1 MKVVIVDLKGRYAAA
16 LAENGEV
23 KRIVNNHYEIGQ
35 EIELYDIK
43 EVKQPRFAPRVIR
56 RVVAVAAA
64 VIVLAIGSMATAY
77 AIPYGTVSLES
88 DPSIEYTIN
97 CFDYVIGVKA
107 LNDDGEAV
115 LNEIDES
122 KLRHHRIED
131 AIDTTVRQMEKD
143 GYPDA
148 ENGSV
153 AINVNTPDNDRSD
166 RMKNDL
172 NHQFN
177 SNAEEPAETAE
188 SQQAKEQMPNNNQ
201 SDRQQEQPN
210 GNVQQN
216 AESRQENAPQN
227 QDDHQSAGKQREDG
241 MQDYFSSPD
250 ANNLSPADSN
260 QEMSDTR

>member
-16 LAENGEV
+16 LAENGEI

-43 EVKQPRFAPRVIR
+43 EVRQPRFAPRVIR

-64 VIVLAIGSMATAY
+64 VIVLAVGSMATAY

-166 RMKNDL
+166 RMKDEL
-172 NHQFN
+172 NNKFN
-177 SNAEEPAETAE
+177 GNSERPTETAE
-188 SQQAKEQMPNNNQ
+188 NQQAGVQMPNNNQ

-210 GNVQQN
+210 DDSQQN
-216 AESRQENAPQN
+216 ETPQGQNNDQPQVENYSPQQDDPSNQN
-227 QDDHQSAGKQREDG
+227 QSGEP
-241 MQDYFSSPD
+241 SPD
-250 ANNLSPADSN
+250 R
-260 QEMSDTR
+260 SDQGDPLMR

>member
-16 LAENGEV
+16 LAENGEI

-43 EVKQPRFAPRVIR
+43 EVRQPRFAPRVIR

-64 VIVLAIGSMATAY
+64 VIVLAVGSMATAY

-166 RMKNDL
+166 RMKDDL
-172 NHQFN
+172 NNRFN
-177 SNAEEPAETAE
+177 GNAEKPAETAE
-188 SQQAKEQMPNNNQ
+188 NQQAKEQMPNSDQN
-201 SDRQQEQPN
+201 DRQQEQPN
-210 GNVQQN
+210 VNSQQN
-216 AESRQENAPQN
+216 ETPQGQNNDQPQAENNSPQQNSPSNQN
-227 QDDHQSAGKQREDG
+227 QSGEP
-241 MQDYFSSPD
+241 SPNRND
-250 ANNLSPADSN
+250 QGDPL
-260 QEMSDTR
+260 MR

>member
-1 MKVVIVDLKGRYAAA
+1 MKAVIVDLKGRYAAA
-16 LAENGEV
+16 LAENGEI

-43 EVKQPRFAPRVIR
+43 EVRQPRFTPRVIR

-64 VIVLAIGSMATAY
+64 VIVLAVGSMATAY

-131 AIDTTVRQMEKD
+131 AIDTTVRQMEKN

-153 AINVNTPDNDRSD
+153 EINVNTPDADRND

-177 SNAEEPAETAE
+177 AGTGQPAENAENR
-188 SQQAKEQMPNNNQ
+188 KVNEQTPNNDQ
-201 SDRQQEQPN
+201 YDRQQEQPN
-210 GNVQQN
+210 ANSQQKEMPQGQNNDQPQAENNSPQQN
-216 AESRQENAPQN
+216 GSFDMN
-227 QDDHQSAGKQREDG
+227 QSGEPTPNRG
-241 MQDYFSSPD
+241 
-250 ANNLSPADSN
+250 N
-260 QEMSDTR
+260 QGDPLMR

>member
-16 LAENGEV
+16 LAENGEI

-43 EVKQPRFAPRVIR
+43 EVRQPRFAPRVIR

-64 VIVLAIGSMATAY
+64 VIVLAVGSMATAY

-107 LNDDGEAV
+107 LNDDGDAV

-153 AINVNTPDNDRSD
+153 AINVNTPDNDRAD
-166 RMKNDL
+166 RMKDDL
-172 NHQFN
+172 NNRFN
-177 SNAEEPAETAE
+177 GNSEKPAETAE
-188 SQQAKEQMPNNNQ
+188 NQQAKEQMPSNNQ

-216 AESRQENAPQN
+216 ETPQGQNNDQPQAENNSPQQDNPSDRN
-227 QDDHQSAGKQREDG
+227 QSGEP
-241 MQDYFSSPD
+241 SPNRND
-250 ANNLSPADSN
+250 QGDPL
-260 QEMSDTR
+260 MR

>member
-23 KRIVNNHYEIGQ
+23 KRIVNHHYEIGQ

-43 EVKQPRFAPRVIR
+43 EVRQPRFAPRVIR

-64 VIVLAIGSMATAY
+64 VIVLAVGSMATAY

-107 LNDDGEAV
+107 LNDDGDAV

-153 AINVNTPDNDRSD
+153 AINVNTPDNDRND
-166 RMKNDL
+166 RMKDDL
-172 NHQFN
+172 NNKFN
-177 SNAEEPAETAE
+177 GNSERPTETAE
-188 SQQAKEQMPNNNQ
+188 NQQAKGQMPNSDQN
-201 SDRQQEQPN
+201 DRQQEQPN
-210 GNVQQN
+210 GNSQQN
-216 AESRQENAPQN
+216 ETPQGQNNDNPQVENNSPQQDDPSNQN
-227 QDDHQSAGKQREDG
+227 QSGEP
-241 MQDYFSSPD
+241 SPNRND
-250 ANNLSPADSN
+250 QGDPL
-260 QEMSDTR
+260 MR

>member
-43 EVKQPRFAPRVIR
+43 EVRQPRSAPRVIR

-64 VIVLAIGSMATAY
+64 VVVLAVGSMATAY
-77 AIPYGTVSLES
+77 AIPYGTVSLEG

-97 CFDYVIGVKA
+97 CFDYVIGFKA
-107 LNDDGEAV
+107 LNDDGDAV

-122 KLRHHRIED
+122 SLRHHRIED

-166 RMKNDL
+166 RMKDDL

-177 SNAEEPAETAE
+177 SNAEKPTETAE
-188 SQQAKEQMPNNNQ
+188 NQQAKEQMPNSDQN
-201 SDRQQEQPN
+201 DRQQEQPN
-210 GNVQQN
+210 GNAQQN
-216 AESRQENAPQN
+216 ETPQGQNNDQPQAENNSPQQDNPSDRN
-227 QDDHQSAGKQREDG
+227 QSGEP
-241 MQDYFSSPD
+241 SPNRND
-250 ANNLSPADSN
+250 QVDPL
-260 QEMSDTR
+260 MR

>member
-23 KRIVNNHYEIGQ
+23 KRIVNNQYEIGQ
-35 EIELYDIK
+35 EIELYDIQ
-43 EVKQPRFAPRVIR
+43 EINQPRFAPRVIR

-64 VIVLAIGSMATAY
+64 VVVLAVGSMATAY

-122 KLRHHRIED
+122 RLRHHRIED
-131 AIDTTVRQMEKD
+131 AIDTTVRQMEKN

-153 AINVNTPDNDRSD
+153 AINVNTPDADRND

-177 SNAEEPAETAE
+177 AGADQPAENAENR
-188 SQQAKEQMPNNNQ
+188 KINEQTPNNDQ
-201 SDRQQEQPN
+201 YDRQQEQPN
-210 GNVQQN
+210 ANSQQN
-216 AESRQENAPQN
+216 EMPQGQNNDQPQAENNSPQQNGSFDMN
-227 QDDHQSAGKQREDG
+227 QSGEPTPNR
-241 MQDYFSSPD
+241 
-250 ANNLSPADSN
+250 SN
-260 QEMSDTR
+260 QGDPLMR

>member
-1 MKVVIVDLKGRYAAA
+1 MKLVIVDLKGRYAAA

-43 EVKQPRFAPRVIR
+43 EVKQPRFAPHVIR

-64 VIVLAIGSMATAY
+64 VIVLAVGSMATAY

-107 LNDDGEAV
+107 LNEDGDAV

-122 KLRHHRIED
+122 KLRHHWIED

-172 NHQFN
+172 NNKFN
-177 SNAEEPAETAE
+177 GNSEKPAETAE
-188 SQQAKEQMPNNNQ
+188 SQQAKEQMPSNNQ
-201 SDRQQEQPN
+201 NDRQQEQPIDDS
-210 GNVQQN
+210 QQN
-216 AESRQENAPQN
+216 ETPQGQNNDQPRAEYNSPQQNDQPNQN
-227 QDDHQSAGKQREDG
+227 QSGEP
-241 MQDYFSSPD
+241 SP
-250 ANNLSPADSN
+250 NR
-260 QEMSDTR
+260 SDQGDPLMK

>member
-23 KRIVNNHYEIGQ
+23 KRIVNHHYEIGQ

-43 EVKQPRFAPRVIR
+43 EVRQPRFAPRVIR
-56 RVVAVAAA
+56 RAVAVAAA

-153 AINVNTPDNDRSD
+153 TINVNTPDNDRSD

-177 SNAEEPAETAE
+177 SNAEKPTETVE
-188 SQQAKEQMPNNNQ
+188 NQQAKEQMPNNDQN
-201 SDRQQEQPN
+201 DRQQEQPN
-210 GNVQQN
+210 GNSQQN
-216 AESRQENAPQN
+216 ETPQGQNNDQPQAENNSPQQDNPSNQN
-227 QDDHQSAGKQREDG
+227 QSGEPMPNR
-241 MQDYFSSPD
+241 
-250 ANNLSPADSN
+250 
-260 QEMSDTR
+260 SDQGDPLLR

>member
-1 MKVVIVDLKGRYAAA
+1 MKVVIVDLKGKYAAA

-64 VIVLAIGSMATAY
+64 VIVLAVGSMATAY

-122 KLRHHRIED
+122 SLRHHRIED

-153 AINVNTPDNDRSD
+153 AINVNTPDNDRTD
-166 RMKNDL
+166 RMKDDL
-172 NHQFN
+172 NNRFN
-177 SNAEEPAETAE
+177 GNSEKSAETAE
-188 SQQAKEQMPNNNQ
+188 SQQAKEQMPNDQ
-201 SDRQQEQPN
+201 SNRQQEQQI
-210 GNVQQN
+210 GNSQQN
-216 AESRQENAPQN
+216 ETPQGQNNDKPQAENYSPQQDNPSNQN
-227 QDDHQSAGKQREDG
+227 QSGEP
-241 MQDYFSSPD
+241 SPNRND
-250 ANNLSPADSN
+250 QGDPLL
-260 QEMSDTR
+260 R

>member
-43 EVKQPRFAPRVIR
+43 EVRQPRFAPRVIR

-64 VIVLAIGSMATAY
+64 VIVLTVGSMATAY

-97 CFDYVIGVKA
+97 CFDYVIDVKA
-107 LNDDGEAV
+107 LNDEGNAV

-166 RMKNDL
+166 RMKDDL

-177 SNAEEPAETAE
+177 SNAEKPTETAE
-188 SQQAKEQMPNNNQ
+188 NQQAKEQMPNSDQN
-201 SDRQQEQPN
+201 DRQQEQPN
-210 GNVQQN
+210 GNAQQN
-216 AESRQENAPQN
+216 ETPQGQNNDQPQAENNSPQQDNPSDRN
-227 QDDHQSAGKQREDG
+227 QSGEP
-241 MQDYFSSPD
+241 SPNRND
-250 ANNLSPADSN
+250 QVDPL
-260 QEMSDTR
+260 MR

>member
-16 LAENGEV
+16 LAENGEI

-43 EVKQPRFAPRVIR
+43 EVRQPRFAPRVIR

-107 LNDDGEAV
+107 LND
-115 LNEIDES
+115 NE
-122 KLRHHRIED
+122 
-131 AIDTTVRQMEKD
+131 MEKD

-153 AINVNTPDNDRSD
+153 AINVNTPDNDRTD
-166 RMKNDL
+166 RMKDDL
-172 NHQFN
+172 NNRFN
-177 SNAEEPAETAE
+177 GNSERPTETAE
-188 SQQAKEQMPNNNQ
+188 NQQAKEQTPNSDQN
-201 SDRQQEQPN
+201 DRQQEQQN
-210 GNVQQN
+210 GNAQQN
-216 AESRQENAPQN
+216 ETPQGQNNDQPQAENNSPQQDNSSDQN
-227 QDDHQSAGKQREDG
+227 QSGEPMPNR
-241 MQDYFSSPD
+241 
-250 ANNLSPADSN
+250 
-260 QEMSDTR
+260 SDQGDPLLR

>member
-16 LAENGEV
+16 LAENGEI

-43 EVKQPRFAPRVIR
+43 EVRQPRFAPRVIR

-64 VIVLAIGSMATAY
+64 VIVLAVGSMATAY

-166 RMKNDL
+166 RMKDDL
-172 NHQFN
+172 NNKFN
-177 SNAEEPAETAE
+177 GNSERPTETAE
-188 SQQAKEQMPNNNQ
+188 NQQAKEQMPNSDQN
-201 SDRQQEQPN
+201 DRQQEQPN
-210 GNVQQN
+210 DDSLQNKTPQDQNNDQPQAENNSPQQDN
-216 AESRQENAPQN
+216 PSNQN
-227 QDDHQSAGKQREDG
+227 QSAEP
-241 MQDYFSSPD
+241 SP
-250 ANNLSPADSN
+250 NR
-260 QEMSDTR
+260 SDQGDPIMK

>member
-43 EVKQPRFAPRVIR
+43 EVRQPRFAPRVIR

-64 VIVLAIGSMATAY
+64 VIVLAVGSMATAY

-107 LNDDGEAV
+107 LNDDGDAV

-177 SNAEEPAETAE
+177 SNAEKPTETAE
-188 SQQAKEQMPNNNQ
+188 NQQAKEQMPNDDQ
-201 SDRQQEQPN
+201 SDRQLEQQV
-210 GNVQQN
+210 GNSQQN
-216 AESRQENAPQN
+216 ETPQSQNNNKPQAENNSPQQDNPSNQN
-227 QDDHQSAGKQREDG
+227 QSREP
-241 MQDYFSSPD
+241 SPD
-250 ANNLSPADSN
+250 R
-260 QEMSDTR
+260 SDQGDPLMR

>member
-43 EVKQPRFAPRVIR
+43 EVRQPRFAPRVIR

-64 VIVLAIGSMATAY
+64 VIVLAVGSMATAY

-107 LNDDGEAV
+107 LNDDGDAV

-166 RMKNDL
+166 RMKDDL

-177 SNAEEPAETAE
+177 GNAEKPTETAE
-188 SQQAKEQMPNNNQ
+188 NQQAKEQMPNSDQN
-201 SDRQQEQPN
+201 DRQQEQPN
-210 GNVQQN
+210 GNSQQN
-216 AESRQENAPQN
+216 ETPQGQNKDQPQAENNSPQQDNPSDRN
-227 QDDHQSAGKQREDG
+227 QSGEP
-241 MQDYFSSPD
+241 SPNRND
-250 ANNLSPADSN
+250 QGDPL
-260 QEMSDTR
+260 MR

>member
-43 EVKQPRFAPRVIR
+43 EVRQPRFAPRVIR

-166 RMKNDL
+166 RMKDDL
-172 NHQFN
+172 NNRFN
-177 SNAEEPAETAE
+177 GNSEKPAETAE

-201 SDRQQEQPN
+201 SERQQEQPIDDSQQDETPRGQN
-210 GNVQQN
+210 NDQPQAENNSPQQN
-216 AESRQENAPQN
+216 SPSSQNPSAEP
-227 QDDHQSAGKQREDG
+227 
-241 MQDYFSSPD
+241 SP
-250 ANNLSPADSN
+250 NR
-260 QEMSDTR
+260 SDQGDPLMR

>member
-1 MKVVIVDLKGRYAAA
+1 MKVVIVDLKGKYAAA
-16 LAENGEV
+16 LTENGEV

-43 EVKQPRFAPRVIR
+43 EIRQPRMAPHLIR
-56 RVVAVAAA
+56 RVVAVVAA
-64 VIVLAIGSMATAY
+64 VIILAVGSMATAY
-77 AIPYGTVSLES
+77 AIPYGTVSLEG

-97 CFDYVIGVKA
+97 CFDYVIGFKA
-107 LNDDGEAV
+107 LNDDGDAV

-122 KLRHHRIED
+122 SLRHHRIED

-153 AINVNTPDNDRSD
+153 AINVNTPDNDRTD
-166 RMKNDL
+166 RMKDDL
-172 NHQFN
+172 NNRFN
-177 SNAEEPAETAE
+177 GNSEKPAETAE

-210 GNVQQN
+210 GNIQQN
-216 AESRQENAPQN
+216 ESPQGQNNNKPQAENYSIQ
-227 QDDHQSAGKQREDG
+227 QDD
-241 MQDYFSSPD
+241 P
-250 ANNLSPADSN
+250 SN
-260 QEMSDTR
+260 QYQSGEPSPNRNDQGDPLMR

>member
-16 LAENGEV
+16 LAENGEI

-43 EVKQPRFAPRVIR
+43 EVRQPRFTPRVIR

-64 VIVLAIGSMATAY
+64 VIVLAVGSMATAY

-131 AIDTTVRQMEKD
+131 AIDTTVRQMEKN

-153 AINVNTPDNDRSD
+153 EINVNTPDNDRSD
-166 RMKNDL
+166 RMKDDL
-172 NHQFN
+172 NNRFN
-177 SNAEEPAETAE
+177 GNSEKPAETAE
-188 SQQAKEQMPNNNQ
+188 SQQAKEQMPNNDQ
-201 SDRQQEQPN
+201 YDRQQEQPN
-210 GNVQQN
+210 ANSQQN
-216 AESRQENAPQN
+216 EMPQGQNNDQPQAENNSPQQNGSFDMN
-227 QDDHQSAGKQREDG
+227 QSGEPTPNRG
-241 MQDYFSSPD
+241 
-250 ANNLSPADSN
+250 N
-260 QEMSDTR
+260 QGDPLMR

>member
-23 KRIVNNHYEIGQ
+23 KRIANNHYEIGQ

-43 EVKQPRFAPRVIR
+43 EVRQPRFAPRVIR
-56 RVVAVAAA
+56 RVVAVVAA
-64 VIVLAIGSMATAY
+64 VIVLAVGSMATAY

-88 DPSIEYTIN
+88 APSIEYTIN

-107 LNDDGEAV
+107 LNDDGDAV

-153 AINVNTPDNDRSD
+153 AINVNTPDNDRSN
-166 RMKNDL
+166 RMKDDL
-172 NHQFN
+172 NNKFN
-177 SNAEEPAETAE
+177 GNSERPTETAE
-188 SQQAKEQMPNNNQ
+188 NQQAKEQMPNSDQN
-201 SDRQQEQPN
+201 DRQQEQPN

-216 AESRQENAPQN
+216 ETPQGQNNDQPQAENNSPQQNSPSNQN
-227 QDDHQSAGKQREDG
+227 QSGEP
-241 MQDYFSSPD
+241 SP
-250 ANNLSPADSN
+250 NR
-260 QEMSDTR
+260 SDQGDLLMR

>member
-16 LAENGEV
+16 LAENGEI
-23 KRIVNNHYEIGQ
+23 KRIINHHYEIGQ
-35 EIELYDIK
+35 KIELYDIK

-64 VIVLAIGSMATAY
+64 VIVLAVGSMATAY

-143 GYPDA
+143 DYPDA

-172 NHQFN
+172 NNKFN
-177 SNAEEPAETAE
+177 GNSERPTETAE
-188 SQQAKEQMPNNNQ
+188 NQQAGVQMPNNDQN
-201 SDRQQEQPN
+201 DRQQEQPIN
-210 GNVQQN
+210 DSQQN
-216 AESRQENAPQN
+216 ETPQGQNNDQPRAENNSPQQN
-227 QDDHQSAGKQREDG
+227 
-241 MQDYFSSPD
+241 SP
-250 ANNLSPADSN
+250 SN
-260 QEMSDTR
+260 

>member
-1 MKVVIVDLKGRYAAA
+1 MKVVIVDLKGKYAAA
-16 LAENGEV
+16 LTENGEV

-43 EVKQPRFAPRVIR
+43 EVRQPRSAPRVIR

-64 VIVLAIGSMATAY
+64 VIILAVGSMATAY
-77 AIPYGTVSLES
+77 AIPYGTVSLEG

-97 CFDYVIGVKA
+97 CFDYVIGFKA
-107 LNDDGEAV
+107 LNDDGDAV

-122 KLRHHRIED
+122 SLRHHRIED

-153 AINVNTPDNDRSD
+153 AINVNTPDNDRTD
-166 RMKNDL
+166 RMKDDL
-172 NHQFN
+172 NNRFN
-177 SNAEEPAETAE
+177 GNSEKPAETAE

-210 GNVQQN
+210 GNIQQN
-216 AESRQENAPQN
+216 ESPQGQNNDQPQAENYSPQQDDPSNQN
-227 QDDHQSAGKQREDG
+227 QSGEP
-241 MQDYFSSPD
+241 SPNRND
-250 ANNLSPADSN
+250 QGDPL
-260 QEMSDTR
+260 MR

>member
-16 LAENGEV
+16 LAENGEI

-43 EVKQPRFAPRVIR
+43 EVRQPRFAPRVIR

-107 LNDDGEAV
+107 LNDNGEAV

-153 AINVNTPDNDRSD
+153 AINVNTPDNDRTD
-166 RMKNDL
+166 RMKDDL
-172 NHQFN
+172 NNRFN
-177 SNAEEPAETAE
+177 GNSERPTETAE
-188 SQQAKEQMPNNNQ
+188 NQQAKEQTPNSDQN
-201 SDRQQEQPN
+201 DRQQEQQN
-210 GNVQQN
+210 GNAQQN
-216 AESRQENAPQN
+216 ETPQGQNNDQPQAENNSPQQDNSSDQN
-227 QDDHQSAGKQREDG
+227 QSGEPMPNR
-241 MQDYFSSPD
+241 
-250 ANNLSPADSN
+250 
-260 QEMSDTR
+260 SDQGDPLLR

>member
-107 LNDDGEAV
+107 LNDDGDAV

-153 AINVNTPDNDRSD
+153 AINVNTPDNDRTD
-166 RMKNDL
+166 RMKDDL

-177 SNAEEPAETAE
+177 SNAEKPTETAE
-188 SQQAKEQMPNNNQ
+188 NQQAKEQMPNNDQN
-201 SDRQQEQPN
+201 DRQQEQPN
-210 GNVQQN
+210 GDSQQN
-216 AESRQENAPQN
+216 ETPQGQNNDHPQAENNSPQQNSPSNQN
-227 QDDHQSAGKQREDG
+227 Q
-241 MQDYFSSPD
+241 SSEP
-250 ANNLSPADSN
+250 SPN
-260 QEMSDTR
+260 RSDQGDPLMR

>member
-1 MKVVIVDLKGRYAAA
+1 MKVVIVDLKGKYAAA

-43 EVKQPRFAPRVIR
+43 EIRQPHMAPRIIR
-56 RVVAVAAA
+56 RVAAVAAA
-64 VIVLAIGSMATAY
+64 VIVLAVGSMATAY

-122 KLRHHRIED
+122 SLRHHRIED

-153 AINVNTPDNDRSD
+153 AINVNTPDNNRTD
-166 RMKNDL
+166 RMKDDL
-172 NHQFN
+172 NNRFN
-177 SNAEEPAETAE
+177 GNSEKSAETAE
-188 SQQAKEQMPNNNQ
+188 SQQAKEQMPNDQ
-201 SDRQQEQPN
+201 SNRQQEQQI
-210 GNVQQN
+210 GNSQQN
-216 AESRQENAPQN
+216 ETPQGQNNDKPQAENYSPQQDNPSNQN
-227 QDDHQSAGKQREDG
+227 QSGEP
-241 MQDYFSSPD
+241 SPNRND
-250 ANNLSPADSN
+250 QGDPLL
-260 QEMSDTR
+260 R

>member
-1 MKVVIVDLKGRYAAA
+1 MKIVIVDLKGRYAAA
-16 LAENGEV
+16 LAENGEI
-23 KRIVNNHYEIGQ
+23 KRIANNHYEIGQ

-43 EVKQPRFAPRVIR
+43 EVRQPRSAPRVIR

-64 VIVLAIGSMATAY
+64 VIVLAVGSMATAY

-107 LNDDGEAV
+107 LNDDGDAV

-153 AINVNTPDNDRSD
+153 TINVNTPDNDRSD
-166 RMKNDL
+166 RMKDDL

-177 SNAEEPAETAE
+177 GNAEKPTETAE
-188 SQQAKEQMPNNNQ
+188 SQQAKEQMPNSDQN
-201 SDRQQEQPN
+201 DRQQEQPN
-210 GNVQQN
+210 GNSQQN
-216 AESRQENAPQN
+216 ETPQGQNNDNPQAENNSPQQDNPSDRN
-227 QDDHQSAGKQREDG
+227 QSGE
-241 MQDYFSSPD
+241 SSP
-250 ANNLSPADSN
+250 NR
-260 QEMSDTR
+260 SDQGDPLMR

>member
-43 EVKQPRFAPRVIR
+43 EVRQPRFAPRVIR

-64 VIVLAIGSMATAY
+64 VIVLAVGSMATAY

-107 LNDDGEAV
+107 LNDDGDAV

-131 AIDTTVRQMEKD
+131 AIDMTVRQMEKD

-177 SNAEEPAETAE
+177 AGANQSTENAE
-188 SQQAKEQMPNNNQ
+188 SQQAGVQMPNSDQN
-201 SDRQQEQPN
+201 DRQQEQPN
-210 GNVQQN
+210 GNAQQN
-216 AESRQENAPQN
+216 ETPQGQNNDQPRAENNSPQQNDQPNQN
-227 QDDHQSAGKQREDG
+227 QSGEP
-241 MQDYFSSPD
+241 SPNRND
-250 ANNLSPADSN
+250 QGDPL
-260 QEMSDTR
+260 MR

>member
-23 KRIVNNHYEIGQ
+23 KRIVNHHYEIGQ

-43 EVKQPRFAPRVIR
+43 EVRQPRFAPRVIR

-64 VIVLAIGSMATAY
+64 VIVLAVGSMATAY

-166 RMKNDL
+166 RMKDDL

-177 SNAEEPAETAE
+177 GNAEKPTETAE
-188 SQQAKEQMPNNNQ
+188 SQQAKEQTLNSDQ

-210 GNVQQN
+210 GNSQQN
-216 AESRQENAPQN
+216 ETPQGQNNDNPQAENNSPQQDDPSNQN
-227 QDDHQSAGKQREDG
+227 QSGEP
-241 MQDYFSSPD
+241 SP
-250 ANNLSPADSN
+250 NR
-260 QEMSDTR
+260 SDQGDPLMR

>member
-43 EVKQPRFAPRVIR
+43 EVRQPRFAPRVIR

-64 VIVLAIGSMATAY
+64 VIVLTVGSMATAY

-97 CFDYVIGVKA
+97 CFDYVIDVKA
-107 LNDDGEAV
+107 LNDEGDAV

-166 RMKNDL
+166 RMKDDL

-177 SNAEEPAETAE
+177 SNAEKPTETAE
-188 SQQAKEQMPNNNQ
+188 NQQAKEQMPNSDQN
-201 SDRQQEQPN
+201 DRQQEQPN
-210 GNVQQN
+210 GNAQQN
-216 AESRQENAPQN
+216 ETPQGQNNDQPQAENNSPQQDNPSDRN
-227 QDDHQSAGKQREDG
+227 QSGEP
-241 MQDYFSSPD
+241 SPNRND
-250 ANNLSPADSN
+250 QVDPL
-260 QEMSDTR
+260 MR

>member
-23 KRIVNNHYEIGQ
+23 KRVVNNQYEIGQ

-43 EVKQPRFAPRVIR
+43 EINQPRFAPRVIR

-64 VIVLAIGSMATAY
+64 VVVLAVGSMATAY

-107 LNDDGEAV
+107 LNDDGDVV

-122 KLRHHRIED
+122 SLRHHRIED

-143 GYPDA
+143 GYPNA

-153 AINVNTPDNDRSD
+153 NIKVDTPDNVRSD
-166 RMKNDL
+166 RMKDDL
-172 NHQFN
+172 NNKFN
-177 SNAEEPAETAE
+177 ANAYRPAESAE
-188 SQQAKEQMPNNNQ
+188 SQQADEQIPNNAQ
-201 SDRQQEQPN
+201 SGHQQEQPI
-210 GNVQQN
+210 GKSQQN
-216 AESRQENAPQN
+216 ETPQVQNADKPQAENNSPQQAAPSN
-227 QDDHQSAGKQREDG
+227 QDQSGEP
-241 MQDYFSSPD
+241 SPNRID
-250 ANNLSPADSN
+250 QIDRFL
-260 QEMSDTR
+260 R

>member
-35 EIELYDIK
+35 EIKLYDIK

-64 VIVLAIGSMATAY
+64 VIVLTVGSMATAY

-107 LNDDGEAV
+107 LNDDGDAV

-143 GYPDA
+143 GYSDA

-177 SNAEEPAETAE
+177 SNAEKPTETAE
-188 SQQAKEQMPNNNQ
+188 NQQAKEQMPNNDQN
-201 SDRQQEQPN
+201 DRQQEQPN
-210 GNVQQN
+210 GNSQQN
-216 AESRQENAPQN
+216 ETPRGQNNDQPQAENNSPQQDNPSDRN
-227 QDDHQSAGKQREDG
+227 QSGEP
-241 MQDYFSSPD
+241 SPNRND
-250 ANNLSPADSN
+250 
-260 QEMSDTR
+260 QGDTLMR

>member
-16 LAENGEV
+16 LAENGEI

-43 EVKQPRFAPRVIR
+43 EVRQPRFAPRVIR

-64 VIVLAIGSMATAY
+64 VIVLAVGSMATAY

-107 LNDDGEAV
+107 LNDDGDAV

-172 NHQFN
+172 NNKFN
-177 SNAEEPAETAE
+177 GNSERPTETAE
-188 SQQAKEQMPNNNQ
+188 NQQAKEQIPNSDQN
-201 SDRQQEQPN
+201 DRQQEQPN
-210 GNVQQN
+210 GNSQQN
-216 AESRQENAPQN
+216 ETPQGQNNDQPQAENNSPQQDNPSNQN
-227 QDDHQSAGKQREDG
+227 QSAEP
-241 MQDYFSSPD
+241 SP
-250 ANNLSPADSN
+250 NR
-260 QEMSDTR
+260 SDQGDPIMK